1 MFDLFFFKRVFLGW
15 FFFFSSRRRHTRCAL
30 VTGVQTC
37 ALPISSNWLR
47 ASSKA
52 GKPHSYSAS
61 FAASGLWAPVSRA
74 TPIGRKTKAADRPS
88 ATTRKIRI
96 GRYCVRSTMERCSP
110 VVRYGVSA
118 PFLRGAL
125 GQRAAR
131 RKRCGQE
138 IRPPCRQKRGGGWQN
153 GSDRKS
159 TRLNSSH

>member
-1 MFDLFFFKRVFLGW
+1 MYFLVVSMLVYDVVLCGLFFV
-15 FFFFSSRRRHTRCAL
+15 FSSRRRHTICAL

-37 ALPISSNWLR
+37 ALPIS
-47 ASSKA
+47 
-52 GKPHSYSAS
+52 
-61 FAASGLWAPVSRA
+61 
-74 TPIGRKTKAADRPS
+74 
-88 ATTRKIRI
+88 RKIRI

-153 GSDRKS
+153 GSGPC
-159 TRLNSSH
+159 